1 MSNDNQISG
10 KPFNE
15 TKTLN
20 KLKDKSN
27 KNEMTLLF
35 EKALKQS
42 KDKSK

>member
-1 MSNDNQISG
+1 MSNKSTA
-10 KPFNE
+10 PFNE

-27 KNEMTLLF
+27 KNEMSMLF

-42 KDKSK
+42 KEKSK